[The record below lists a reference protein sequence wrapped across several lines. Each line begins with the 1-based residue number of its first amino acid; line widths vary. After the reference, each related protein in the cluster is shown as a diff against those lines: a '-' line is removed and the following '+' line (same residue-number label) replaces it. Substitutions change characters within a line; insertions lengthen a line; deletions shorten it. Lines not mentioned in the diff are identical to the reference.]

1 MTLKKKVLAKSP
13 RAIARLVANLDGKY
27 VGLNQ
32 KDVEKAMKLM
42 VALEA
47 ACILENYRSLTAEIR
62 KSAKRKALKVK
73 K

>member
-13 RAIARLVANLDGKY
+13 RTIARLVANLDGKY
-27 VGLNQ
+27 RGLTQ
-32 KDVEKAMKLM
+32 QQVESAMKLM

-47 ACILENYRSLTAEIR
+47 ACIIGNYRSLTAEIR